1 MEIKSA
7 SMMDYML
14 RQAIDINVLQKKMTA
29 DVQAMQSVMEMA
41 DDVSKITG
49 SGGKLDLK
57 G

>member
-29 DVQAMQSVMEMA
+29 EAQEMQAIMEMA

-49 SGGKLDLK
+49 AGGKLDIK